1 MLSAPSMVRFAN
13 IFFFLVVLWTIFGG
27 VFLNNLF
34 LQIFISCSNSVSFR
48 IRIPSIFFFNTLT
61 ENSISSIVILLSS
74 NRRLE
79 QKRGKVRL
87 NATIQ
92 THVAKKVCYFYCKYF
107 TLLSKNY
114 SHQLHTALIGSKF
127 FHNYAFSKHVFL

>member
-1 MLSAPSMVRFAN
+1 MHFSVIKMVSVHSWDSDIKGHIINFYWIDVERHLWFDLQ
-13 IFFFLVVLWTIFGG
+13 ISFFFVVVLWTIFGG

-92 THVAKKVCYFYCKYF
+92 THVAKKS
-107 TLLSKNY
+107 LL
-114 SHQLHTALIGSKF
+114 
-127 FHNYAFSKHVFL
+127 FLL